1 MKLYHGSENIIEHPI
16 YGYGKKYND
25 YGLGFYCTENIEM
38 AKEWAVSLEKDGYA
52 NIYELNMEDLD
63 VLNLNDKKY
72 CTLHW
77 LAILLEN
84 REFEANSPLG
94 FEAKEYIR
102 NNFMVE
108 HQDKDILIGYRADDS
123 YFSFAQDFING
134 GISYRQLC
142 NAMRLGKLGEQV
154 VLKSEKAFHKIE
166 FIDYEIALSGEWF
179 LKKDNRDK
187 EVRRE
192 YFNIERNKRRKGDI
206 YITNIMDEEMKGDDE
221 RLR

>member
-1 MKLYHGSENIIEHPI
+1 MKLYHGSKNIIEHPI

-38 AKEWAVSLEKDGYA
+38 AKEWAVSLEKNGYV
-52 NIYELNMEDLD
+52 NIYELDMEDLS

-108 HQDKDILIGYRADDS
+108 YQDKDVMIGYRADDS

-154 VLKSEKAFHKIE
+154 VLKSEKAFNKIE
-166 FIDYEIALSGEWF
+166 FIDYEIALSSEWF
-179 LKKDNRDK
+179 LKKDNRDR
-187 EVRRE
+187 EARRE
-192 YFNIERNKRRKGDI
+192 YFNIERNKRLKGDI
-206 YITNIMDEEMKGDDE
+206 YITNIIDEEMRFDDE